1 MDRSLYILIIVAAV
15 ILGGVG
21 FYFLTKKFGMSLV
34 NVSLAIVKA
43 VKNALENSSIK
54 SSKVM
59 VVLDLIVQ
67 ALTYVQAICGDEAKD
82 EDYKISAAITYIEN
96 ISQQFNIVLTENE
109 VDIIKTVLKLGFA
122 LMNALGVNSKAN
134 YKKLYTKMAKYAG
147 IEASK
152 TQLGL
157 RNLNSAHMRA

>member
-67 ALTYVQAICGDEAKD
+67 ALTYVQAICGDEGKD

-122 LMNALGVNSKAN
+122 LMNALGINSKAN
-134 YKKLYTKMAKYAG
+134 YKKLYTKWQSMLVLKQARLK
-147 IEASK
+147 
-152 TQLGL
+152 LV
-157 RNLNSAHMRA
+157 